1 MNTMSYLLT
10 APPTYC
16 ALAFSY
22 KPILPSS
29 NRRYNRE
36 RTIPS
41 PDRVLSNIPAN
52 TKTLN
57 FTDDH
62 PAGPLREGWDEC
74 VHPEGDTYWYQTER
88 GLLTCL
94 DPRDARINDCLT
106 KASED
111 ILGLHSDRSNMEIFI
126 DLDFSDLP
134 QSSSVTVLYYMIDH
148 RSRQIFWNSDVN
160 FIDIGIT
167 PCLSRGHLKSFL
179 TPEYWLHVDYF
190 PTHMSFDKNL
200 SDGEEELMAILG
212 HGAVDD
218 KTAPGSTCLWGASEC
233 IQYLTVLRDFRTM
246 DAETPYRIATIARLW
261 SAVGRAR
268 HANSYGLPNA
278 RLDRLQGLVDYTTSQ
293 CGFKTALCSLAILWI
308 SIIILQDIPV
318 FLDRHVVY
326 DQRWDIFSQDLP
338 SAWLKTFSPFT
349 AVVLC
354 LIVTFFAFR

>member
-1 MNTMSYLLT
+1 MSYLLT

-36 RTIPS
+36 RTI
-41 PDRVLSNIPAN
+41 
-52 TKTLN
+52 
-57 FTDDH
+57 DH

-233 IQYLTVLRDFRTM
+233 IQYLTVLRDFR
-246 DAETPYRIATIARLW
+246 
-261 SAVGRAR
+261 SRAR